1 MRRRQTALRAGAVP
15 AAFDGAAASY
25 DALVAA
31 DPGYHRHLRASAL
44 RMGLPGNGAGL
55 RVLDA
60 GCGTGAST
68 EAVLNAA
75 PLAQVVAVDASE
87 QMLRR
92 ARLKTWPSSVRF
104 AHCRVEDLPSAG
116 EDGPFD
122 AVFAAYL
129 VRNLDDPD
137 GQLRAF
143 RRLLRPGGRLVV
155 HEFSVRDS
163 VRARAVW
170 NLVCWTIII
179 PAGTAASGS
188 SALYR
193 YLWRSVRS
201 FDGVERFQRRLLDC
215 GFTDVETRTMS
226 GWQRRVVHTFLART
240 PSGNTTDA

>member
-1 MRRRQTALRAGAVP
+1 MRRRQTALRARAVP
-15 AAFDGAAASY
+15 ATFDGAAASY

-31 DPGYHRHLRASAL
+31 DPGYHRDLRASAS
-44 RMGLPGNGAGL
+44 RMGLPGRGAGL

-68 EAVLNAA
+68 AAVLDAA

-87 QMLRR
+87 QMLRC
-92 ARLKTWPSSVRF
+92 ARRKPWPPSVRF
-104 AHCRVEDLPSAG
+104 AHCRVEDLP
-116 EDGPFD
+116 ENGPFD

-137 GQLRAF
+137 EQLRAF

-163 VRARAVW
+163 MRARAVW

-201 FDGVERFQRRLLDC
+201 FDGVERFQRRLRDC
-215 GFTDVETRTMS
+215 GFTDVETRTVS
-226 GWQRRVVHTFLART
+226 GWQRRVVHTFLARA
-240 PSGNTTDA
+240 PSGNTPDA

>member
-1 MRRRQTALRAGAVP
+1 MRRGRTALRAAAVP

-31 DPGYHRHLRASAL
+31 DPGYHRHLRASAF
-44 RMGLPGNGAGL
+44 RMELPGNGAGL
-55 RVLDA
+55 RILDA

-68 EAVLNAA
+68 AAVLNAA
-75 PLAQVVAVDASE
+75 PLAQVVAVDASG
-87 QMLRR
+87 QMLRC
-92 ARLKTWPSSVRF
+92 ARRKTWPPSVRF
-104 AHCRVEDLPSAG
+104 AHCRVEDLPD
-116 EDGPFD
+116 DGPFD

-170 NLVCWTIII
+170 NLLCWTIII
-179 PAGTAASGS
+179 PAGTAASRN

-201 FDGVERFQRRLLDC
+201 FDGVERFQQRLLDC
-215 GFTDVETRTMS
+215 GFNNVETWTVP

-240 PSGNTTDA
+240 PSGNATDA

>member
-1 MRRRQTALRAGAVP
+1 MRRRQTALRARAVP
-15 AAFDGAAASY
+15 AAFGGAAASY

-31 DPGYHRHLRASAL
+31 DPGYHRDLRASAS
-44 RMGLPGNGAGL
+44 RMGLPGRGAGL

-68 EAVLNAA
+68 AAVLDAA

-87 QMLRR
+87 QMLRC
-92 ARLKTWPSSVRF
+92 ARQKPWPPSVRF
-104 AHCRVEDLPSAG
+104 AHCRVEDLP
-116 EDGPFD
+116 ENGPFD

-137 GQLRAF
+137 EQLRAF

-163 VRARAVW
+163 MRARAVW

-201 FDGVERFQRRLLDC
+201 FDGVERFQRRLRDC
-215 GFTDVETRTMS
+215 GFTDVETRTVS
-226 GWQRRVVHTFLART
+226 GWQRRVVHTFLARA
-240 PSGNTTDA
+240 PSGNTPDA

>member
-1 MRRRQTALRAGAVP
+1 MRRRQVALHARAVP
-15 AAFDGAAASY
+15 AAFDDAAASY

-31 DPGYHRHLRASAL
+31 DPGYHRHLRASAR
-44 RMGLPGNGAGL
+44 RMGLPGNGDGL
-55 RVLDA
+55 KILDA

-68 EAVLNAA
+68 GAVLNAA

-92 ARLKTWPSSVRF
+92 ARRKTWPPSVRF
-104 AHCRVEDLPSAG
+104 AHCRVEDLAGAG

-170 NLVCWTIII
+170 NLVCWTVII

-193 YLWRSVRS
+193 YLWRSVRA
-201 FDGVERFQRRLLDC
+201 FDGVERLQRRLLDC
-215 GFTDVETRTMS
+215 GFTDVEVRTVP
-226 GWQRRVVHTFLART
+226 GWQRHVVHTFLARA
-240 PSGNTTDA
+240 PSGNPADA

>member
-1 MRRRQTALRAGAVP
+1 MRRRQTALRARTVP
-15 AAFDGAAASY
+15 AAFDDAAASY

-31 DPGYHRHLRASAL
+31 DPGYHRHLRASAR

-55 RVLDA
+55 RILDA

-68 EAVLNAA
+68 AAVLNAA
-75 PLAQVVAVDASE
+75 PLAQIVAVDASE
-87 QMLRR
+87 QMLRC
-92 ARLKTWPSSVRF
+92 ARQKTWPLSVRF
-104 AHCRVEDLPSAG
+104 AHSRVEDLS

-137 GQLRAF
+137 ERLRAF
-143 RRLLRPGGRLVV
+143 RRMLRPGGRLVV
-155 HEFSVRDS
+155 HEYSVRDS

-201 FDGVERFQRRLLDC
+201 FDGVERFQRRLRDC
-215 GFTDVETRTMS
+215 GFTEVESRTVP
-226 GWQRRVVHTFLART
+226 GWQRRVVHTFLARA
-240 PSGNTTDA
+240 PAGGAPDA